1 MTVGSCETKKLLGK
15 KVHKMGIEA
24 IALLKILSCFF
35 DKK

>member
-1 MTVGSCETKKLLGK
+1 MTVDSCETKKLLGK
-15 KVHKMGIEA
+15 KVLKIEIEA